1 MSDDFTIK
9 SLELDELFTEVNAV
23 DVYQVKSERSQ
34 FLHVFEGKMSV
45 AEEQFTIQ
53 LALPSLFPLK
63 KPMYFLKNCQEAGFI
78 PHIEPDG
85 LICYSHDEGLL
96 LDRHNPKGIIHESF
110 QRAKRTLEEGVLK
123 LNSED
128 FLLEFEALWSR
139 QKGIGRVDAIITP
152 DERFKKILVFN
163 DEKRGKSI
171 LLDSIN
177 KSTVQYMN
185 YLYSSNNVLDE
196 FNKRNGIYIP
206 LRKSSALKP
215 PAFWETWDIRDYRQL
230 INNNITASTKKRLNQ
245 YLKRKII
252 HKGDEEYI
260 VLGIPIPKGQRALI
274 GLKLSDFRA
283 DQGKGKN
290 FPFLHPLRKNQAAF
304 EITPLDIKRHNK
316 EYLLN
321 RTQGHNRISDKKVTV
336 VGLGSLGSR
345 ICFELARAGVGKF
358 TLIDNDALDID
369 NVYRHEL
376 GINDVYFKGTE
387 RYYHFPKT
395 EAMKRAMKNKFPF
408 IEIEYETSDILDIIH
423 EEPELLLE
431 SDLIIIALG
440 SPTEELYVNEMMR
453 QMHGSPPILFTW
465 LDPLGLGGHA
475 LTTKKAVTG
484 CFQCL
489 FTQPDAPSR
498 LIANQAS
505 FAAPG
510 QNFRKSLAGCQSVFT
525 PYGSIDALET
535 AVMATRLALR
545 VLTGEEKDSPLMSWK
560 GDPMELL
567 SQGYQLSQRY
577 GFSSEVLFDTRY
589 LYKNE
594 NCVICQAG
602 ETP

>member
-1 MSDDFTIK
+1 MADDFTVE
-9 SLELDELFTEVNAV
+9 SLNLDELFAEVQAI
-23 DVYQVKSERSQ
+23 DVHQVKSERSQ
-34 FLHVFEGKMSV
+34 FLHAFEGKMSV

-63 KPMYFLKNCQEAGFI
+63 KPMYFLKNLQEAGFI

-85 LICYSHDEGLL
+85 FICYSHDEGVL
-96 LDRHNPKGIIHESF
+96 LDRNNPKGIIHESF

-128 FLLEFEALWSR
+128 FLVEFEALWSR
-139 QKGIGRVDAIITP
+139 QEGITRVDAILTP
-152 DERFKKILVFN
+152 EDRFKEIVVFH
-163 DEKRGKSI
+163 DENRNKSI

-177 KSTVQYMN
+177 ESKVHYMN
-185 YLYSSNNVLDE
+185 RLYSSNVLDE
-196 FNKRNGIYIP
+196 FNRRNGIYIP
-206 LRKSSALKP
+206 LRKSSTIKP
-215 PAFWETWDIRDYRQL
+215 PAFWETWDIRNYRQL
-230 INNNITASTKKRLNQ
+230 IKHNITASTKKRLNQ
-245 YLKRKII
+245 YLKRKFIQ
-252 HKGDEEYI
+252 KGDEEYI
-260 VLGIPIPKGQRALI
+260 VLGIPIPKGQRAFI
-274 GLKLSDFRA
+274 GLKLSDFRS
-283 DQGKGKN
+283 DQGKGKH

-304 EITPLDIKRHNK
+304 EMTPLGIKRHDK

-321 RTQGHNRISDKKVTV
+321 RTQGHNRIADKKVTV

-345 ICFELARAGVGKF
+345 ICFELARAGVERF
-358 TLIDNDALDID
+358 TLVDNDALDID

-376 GINDVYFKGTE
+376 GISDIYFKDTAC
-387 RYYHFPKT
+387 YYHFPKT
-395 EAMKRAMKNKFPF
+395 EVMKRAMEMKFPF
-408 IEIEYETSDILDIIH
+408 VEVEYETSDILDIIQ
-423 EEPELLLE
+423 EEPGLLLE

-440 SPTEELYVNEMMR
+440 SPTEELYVNEMVR
-453 QMHGSPPILFTW
+453 QMEGAPPLLFTW

-475 LTTKKAVTG
+475 LSTKKGTPG

-489 FTQPDAPSR
+489 FTQPDEPKR

-505 FAAPG
+505 FSAPG
-510 QNFRKSLAGCQSVFT
+510 QNFRKTLAGCQSVYT

-535 AVMATRLALR
+535 AVMATRLAVRILS
-545 VLTGEEKDSPLMSWK
+545 GEEKDSPLMSWK
-560 GDPMELL
+560 GDSTALL

-577 GFSSEVLFDTRY
+577 GFPSDLLFDTRY

>member
-1 MSDDFTIK
+1 
-9 SLELDELFTEVNAV
+9 
-23 DVYQVKSERSQ
+23 
-34 FLHVFEGKMSV
+34 
-45 AEEQFTIQ
+45 
-53 LALPSLFPLK
+53 
-63 KPMYFLKNCQEAGFI
+63 
-78 PHIEPDG
+78 
-85 LICYSHDEGLL
+85 
-96 LDRHNPKGIIHESF
+96 
-110 QRAKRTLEEGVLK
+110 
-123 LNSED
+123 
-128 FLLEFEALWSR
+128 LEFEALWSR

-152 DERFKKILVFN
+152 EESFKKILVFN

-196 FNKRNGIYIP
+196 FNKRYGIYIP
-206 LRKSSALKP
+206 LRKYSALKP
-215 PAFWETWDIRDYRQL
+215 PAFWETWDIRNYRQL

-245 YLKRKII
+245 YLKRKFIQ
-252 HKGDEEYI
+252 KGDEEYI
-260 VLGIPIPKGQRALI
+260 VLGIPIHKEQRALI
-274 GLKLSDFRA
+274 GLKLSDFRT
-283 DQGKGKN
+283 DHEKGKN
-290 FPFLHPLRKNQAAF
+290 FPFLHPLRKNQSAF
-304 EITPLDIKRHNK
+304 EMTPLYFKRHDK

-345 ICFELARAGVGKF
+345 ICFELARAGVENF
-358 TLIDNDALDID
+358 TLIDDDFLDID

-376 GINDVYFKGTE
+376 GISDVYFKGTE
-387 RYYHFPKT
+387 KYYHFPKT

-431 SDLIIIALG
+431 TDLVIIALG

-453 QMHGSPPILFTW
+453 QMDGVPPILFTW

-475 LTTKKAVTG
+475 LSTKKEATG

-489 FTQPDAPSR
+489 FTQPHAPSR

-545 VLTGEEKDSPLMSWK
+545 VLTGEEKGSPLISWK
-560 GDPMELL
+560 GDSMELL

-594 NCVICQAG
+594 NCMICQVG

>member
-1 MSDDFTIK
+1 MSADFTIE
-9 SLELDELFTEVNAV
+9 SLELEELFTEVNAV
-23 DVYQVKSERSQ
+23 DVYQVNSERSQ
-34 FLHVFEGKMSV
+34 FLHAFEGKMSV

-85 LICYSHDEGLL
+85 FICYSHDEGLL
-96 LDRHNPKGIIHESF
+96 LDRNNPKGIIHESF

-139 QKGIGRVDAIITP
+139 QQGIGHVDAIITP
-152 DERFKKILVFN
+152 EERFKKILVFN

-171 LLDSIN
+171 ILDSIN
-177 KSTVQYMN
+177 KRIVQYMN
-185 YLYSSNNVLDE
+185 NLYSSNNVLDE

-206 LRKSSALKP
+206 LRRSSNLKP

-230 INNNITASTKKRLNQ
+230 INNNITASTKKKLKK
-245 YLKRKII
+245 YLDRKFIQ
-252 HKGDEEYI
+252 KGDEEYI
-260 VLGIPIPKGQRALI
+260 VLGIPILNGQRALI
-274 GLKLSDFRA
+274 GIKLSDFRTEK
-283 DQGKGKN
+283 GKGKN

-304 EITPLDIKRHNK
+304 EITPLNIKRHDK

-321 RTQGHNRISDKKVTV
+321 RTQGHNRFSDKRVTI

-345 ICFELARAGVGKF
+345 ICFELARAGVEKF
-358 TLIDNDALDID
+358 ILIDNDVLEAD
-369 NVYRHEL
+369 NIYRHEL
-376 GINDVYFKGTE
+376 GIRDVYYKETE
-387 RYYHFPKT
+387 KYYHFPKT
-395 EAMKRAMKNKFPF
+395 EAMKRAMKNKFPS
-408 IEIEYETSDILDIIH
+408 IEIEYESSDILDVIN
-423 EEPELLLE
+423 EEPGLMLV
-431 SDLIIIALG
+431 SDLVIIALG
-440 SPTEELYVNEMMR
+440 APTEELYINEKMR
-453 QMHGSPPILFTW
+453 KMNGAPPTLFTW

-475 LTTKKAVTG
+475 LLTRKEATG

-489 FTQPDAPSR
+489 FTQPDTPSR

-510 QNFRKSLAGCQSVFT
+510 QNFRKSIAGCQSVFT

-545 VLTGEEKDSPLMSWK
+545 VLAGEEKGSPLMSWK
-560 GDPMELL
+560 GDSTELL
-567 SQGYQLSQRY
+567 SQGYQLSERY

-594 NCVICQAG
+594 NCAICQAG